1 MCTFANSGKE
11 YEEFS
16 LRDNIKVL
24 HISTGHDGGA
34 GIAARRLNA
43 SLNKFGMNS
52 IFVSLSNNSYK
63 PSGNEIAI
71 ERNWVQ
77 KIASAVSARLQSRLS
92 KAFFFSLYS
101 FDVLSVRKIKKIVGK
116 SPTVLHIHNWFNMIN
131 QKKIAKLLKIGFPVV
146 ITLHDERFYTGG
158 CHHAFECKGF
168 VHDCSNCPQI
178 TSLFN
183 YFPARNLSKSLSD
196 FQNHDKTLQ
205 VIAPSM
211 WIFNRARSSQLLR
224 SHKIHFIPNTLDE
237 FGQLKT
243 KRRFPN
249 LVNPKIIGIANVDL
263 NSHLKGADIVKGL
276 QERIDSD
283 SLDYRLVFLNSDM
296 FKEKSQSDFW
306 EMIDV
311 LLVPSRADNSPN
323 IIHEAKLMGIPVIA
337 SMVGGITELLDPKFD
352 EPIPVQNLD
361 ADSILRLLKNWK
373 TRNRVLN
380 LKKMQSNFEAYI
392 GNPIQDHISLYVKLV
407 SSQNS

>member
-1 MCTFANSGKE
+1 MK
-11 YEEFS
+11 
-16 LRDNIKVL
+16 DNIKVV

-43 SLNKFGMNS
+43 TLNKFGVNS
-52 IFVSLSNNSYK
+52 IFVSFSNNSYL

-71 ERNWVQ
+71 ERNWAQ

-92 KAFFFSLYS
+92 KKFFFSVYS
-101 FDVLSVRKIKKIVGK
+101 FDALSVRKIRKVVGK
-116 SPTVLHIHNWFNMIN
+116 GPAVLHIHNWFNMIN
-131 QKKIAKLLKIGFPVV
+131 QKKIGQLLKIGFPVV

-168 VHDCSNCPQI
+168 VNDCSNCPQI
-178 TSLFN
+178 SSFYK

-196 FQNHDKTLQ
+196 FKNHVKTLQ

-211 WIFNRARSSQLLR
+211 WIFNRAKSSQLLK
-224 SHKIHFIPNTLDE
+224 SHEIHFIPNTLGE

-243 KRRFPN
+243 KRNFPN
-249 LVNPKIIGIANVDL
+249 LMNPKIIGIANVDL
-263 NSHLKGADIVKGL
+263 NSHLKGADIVKSL
-276 QERIDSD
+276 QGRINSD
-283 SLDYRLVFLNSDM
+283 SLNYRLVFLNSDM
-296 FKEKSQSDFW
+296 FKEKSQSGFW

-323 IIHEAKLMGIPVIA
+323 IIHEAKRMGIPVIA
-337 SMVGGITELLDPKFD
+337 SLVGGISELLEPDFD
-352 EPIPVQNLD
+352 EPIPAQNLD

-373 TRNRVLN
+373 TKDRELN
-380 LKKMQSNFEAYI
+380 LKNMQSNFEAYT
-392 GNPIQDHISLYVKLV
+392 GSSIQDHISLYVELV
-407 SSQNS
+407 SNRNLQF